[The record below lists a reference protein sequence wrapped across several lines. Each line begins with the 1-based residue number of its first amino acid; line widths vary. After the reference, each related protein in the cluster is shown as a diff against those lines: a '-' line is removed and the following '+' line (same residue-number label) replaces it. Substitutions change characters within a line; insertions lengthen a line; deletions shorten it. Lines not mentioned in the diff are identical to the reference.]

1 MKTYLYKYDDVNLH
15 FDKLLDKLTKR
26 DIKTLLEDYEV
37 PMDYINNSQLKKQN
51 ALECCKELNAILCIQ
66 YYTNRKFGSYKIL
79 NNICPITIEP
89 ISKAIR
95 VIFKNKR
102 KPFEYFI
109 SQYEIADFAK
119 YLLST
124 ATFIDINTQQIM
136 TRLQLQKIDV
146 QINRHNLF
154 VPSIYN
160 LYESKVQKNTIL
172 ETQTLLLGLERSL
185 NNNIHILYD
194 YIAGV
199 YETHG
204 SFANKESLKDHCI
217 CIQRVLNQMK
227 KIDTHHVYCVKNH
240 ILTHLEAAAKKN
252 ISMEHTEYILKFINS
267 I

>member
-1 MKTYLYKYDDVNLH
+1 MKTYLYKYNDVNVH
-15 FDKLLDKLTKR
+15 FNKLLDKLTKR

-37 PMDYINNSQLKKQN
+37 PIDYINNSQLKKQN

-66 YYTNRKFGSYKIL
+66 HYTNRKFGSYKII

-89 ISKAIR
+89 ISKAIH
-95 VIFKNKR
+95 VVFKNRR

-124 ATFIDINTQQIM
+124 ATFIDINTQQNM

-185 NNNIHILYD
+185 NNNIHNLYD
-194 YIAGV
+194 YIACENQNNT
-199 YETHG
+199 YD
-204 SFANKESLKDHCI
+204 KESIKDDCLS
-217 CIQRVLNQMK
+217 IQTVFNQMK
-227 KIDTHHVYCVKNH
+227 KIDTQHVYCVKNH
-240 ILTHLEAAAKKN
+240 IVTHLQHATTN
-252 ISMEHTEYILKFINS
+252 NTSMEHTEYIFKFING